1 MVAHNSNVV
10 RQVHIVWDSS
20 NYTFYYIRRVY
31 IMGKKKNKKYTI
43 PSDLTEIQMS
53 LIESLTD
60 GALRMR
66 ALNVM
71 LSSSEEEVEINDIRT
86 NHINKM
92 IELIDSKII
101 ELVEANTVE
110 ELDRIVNLNTAQDII
125 NQLGRMN

>member
-1 MVAHNSNVV
+1 
-10 RQVHIVWDSS
+10 
-20 NYTFYYIRRVY
+20 
-31 IMGKKKNKKYTI
+31 MGKKKNKKYTI